1 MDAYMEYLP
10 QWRRYH
16 SMAELLWSVEIC
28 SGNPAMMVSEAIHE
42 QHHKVIAHWMICMY
56 LLCLV
61 QSYQDGIRSRPVC
74 WDILLRDTLTLS
86 VILFIITMNRRI
98 PELTFFSFGFFVFF
112 GDLVTSTL
120 SFLFIALDWSG
131 NLTAVETLPLEEGEP
146 FFFGLVELGD
156 VFSDPSQ
163 VCTVSKGL
171 VQVLH
176 L

>member
-1 MDAYMEYLP
+1 
-10 QWRRYH
+10 
-16 SMAELLWSVEIC
+16 
-28 SGNPAMMVSEAIHE
+28 
-42 QHHKVIAHWMICMY
+42 
-56 LLCLV
+56 
-61 QSYQDGIRSRPVC
+61 
-74 WDILLRDTLTLS
+74 
-86 VILFIITMNRRI
+86 MNRRI